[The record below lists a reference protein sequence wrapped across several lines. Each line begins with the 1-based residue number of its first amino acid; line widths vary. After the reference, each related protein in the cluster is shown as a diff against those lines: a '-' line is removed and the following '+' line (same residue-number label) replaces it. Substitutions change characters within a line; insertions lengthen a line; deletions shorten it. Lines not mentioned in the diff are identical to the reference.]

1 MFNFYKYYII
11 IIMVIIMVITLKTSE
26 KTKNMMLEF
35 YEEMRRE
42 KKTQYAL
49 FQADD
54 GDTVVTLYT
63 SGKAVFQGN
72 DADIASEYWIETEK
86 INSGT
91 AIVTNSDDKSK
102 KTLKAEEKKELSIYH
117 NVNSVG
123 SDEVGTGDYF
133 GPIVVTST
141 YVTKEDVAYLDE
153 LGVMDS
159 KKITDEKIMKIAPLI
174 AKRVKY
180 KSIIL
185 NNIDYN
191 KFHSTDYNMN
201 KIKAI
206 LHNKVL
212 FQMINEEHPKYDYI
226 IVDEFAKENRYYEYI
241 KDSTNIQRDIT
252 FMTKAE
258 DKCLSVA
265 CASIISLY
273 LFIQEFDKMC
283 DSLHLP
289 LPKGAGSEVDKMG
302 MEIVEKY
309 GEEKLKEVAKLNF
322 MNTTRILKNRI

>member
-1 MFNFYKYYII
+1 MFYII
-11 IIMVIIMVITLKTSE
+11 IIYGDIMVITLKTCK
-26 KTKNMMLEF
+26 KTQDMMKEF
-35 YEEMRRE
+35 YEDTKRE
-42 KKTQYAL
+42 KTPQYAE

-72 DADIASEYWIETEK
+72 DADIASDYWIETEK

-91 AIVTNSDDKSK
+91 AVVTNSDDKSK
-102 KTLKAEEKKELSIYH
+102 KTLTAEEKKENTIYH

-133 GPIVVTST
+133 GPIVVTSA
-141 YVTKEDVAYLDE
+141 YVTKDDVAYLDE

-185 NNIDYN
+185 NNTDYN

-212 FQMINEEHPKYDYI
+212 YQMINEEHPKYDYI

-241 KDSTNIQRDIT
+241 KDSTNIQRGIT

-265 CASIISLY
+265 CASIISRY
-273 LFIQEFDKMC
+273 LFIQEFDKIC

-309 GEEKLKEVAKLNF
+309 GEEKLNEVAKLNF

>member
-1 MFNFYKYYII
+1 
-11 IIMVIIMVITLKTSE
+11 MVITLKTCP
-26 KTKNMMLEF
+26 KTREMMKEF
-35 YEEMRRE
+35 YLDMRRE
-42 KKTQYAL
+42 KTPQYSE
-49 FQADD
+49 FQAQD

-63 SGKAVFQGN
+63 SGKAVFQGV

-133 GPIVVTST
+133 GPIVVTSA
-141 YVTKEDVAYLDE
+141 YVTKNDVSFLDE

-159 KKITDEKIMKIAPLI
+159 KKITDEKIMKIAPVI
-174 AKRVKY
+174 AKRIKY

-185 NNIDYN
+185 NNTDYN
-191 KFHSTDYNMN
+191 NYHSTDYNMN

-212 FQMINEEHPKYDYI
+212 YQMINEEHPKYDYI

-241 KDSTNIQRDIT
+241 KDSTNIQRGIT

-265 CASIISLY
+265 CASIISRY
-273 LFIQEFDKMC
+273 LFIQEFDKIC
-283 DSLHLP
+283 DKLHLP

-322 MNTTRILKNRI
+322 MNTSRILKNRI

>member
-1 MFNFYKYYII
+1 MK
-11 IIMVIIMVITLKTSE
+11 
-26 KTKNMMLEF
+26 EF

-42 KKTQYAL
+42 KTPQYSE

-63 SGKAVFQGN
+63 SGKAVFQGV

-91 AIVTNSDDKSK
+91 AIVTNYDDKSK
-102 KTLKAEEKKELSIYH
+102 KTLTKEEKKEASIYH

-141 YVTKEDVAYLDE
+141 YVTKDDVAYLDE

-159 KKITDEKIMKIAPLI
+159 KKITDDKIMKIAPLI

-185 NNIDYN
+185 NNSDYN
-191 KFHSTDYNMN
+191 KFHSKDYNMN

-212 FQMINEEHPKYDYI
+212 YQMINEEHPKYDYI

-265 CASIISLY
+265 CASIISRY
-273 LFIQEFDKMC
+273 LFIQEFDKLS
-283 DSLHLP
+283 DELHIP
-289 LPKGAGSEVDKMG
+289 LPKGAGSEVDKIG

-309 GEEKLKEVAKLNF
+309 GEEKLYSVAKLNF

>member
-1 MFNFYKYYII
+1 
-11 IIMVIIMVITLKTSE
+11 MVITLKCSN
-26 KTKNMMLEF
+26 KTKEIMQEF
-35 YEEMRRE
+35 YNDMKRP
-42 KKTQYAL
+42 KTPQYAV

-54 GDTVVTLYT
+54 GDTVVTLYE

-91 AIVTNSDDKSK
+91 AIVTNSETK
-102 KTLKAEEKKELSIYH
+102 KKETIKGEKKDFDNKYH
-117 NVNSVG
+117 NINSVG

-133 GPIVVTST
+133 GPIVVSSC
-141 YVTKEDVAYLDE
+141 YVTKEDIPFLEE

-159 KKITDEKIMKIAPLI
+159 KKITDDKILKIAPLI
-174 AKRVKY
+174 AKRIKY

-185 NNIDYN
+185 NNHDYN
-191 KFHSTDYNMN
+191 KFHSNDYNMN

-212 FQMINEEHPKYDYI
+212 FQMINEEHPNYDYI
-226 IVDEFAKENRYYEYI
+226 IVDEFAKENRYYDYI
-241 KDSTNIQRDIT
+241 NESPNIQRNIT

-265 CASIISLY
+265 CASIISRY
-273 LFIQEFDKMC
+273 LFLKEFDKLS
-283 DSLHLP
+283 DNLHIP
-289 LPKGAGSEVDKMG
+289 LPKGSGKEVDKIG
-302 MEIVEKY
+302 EEIVEKY
-309 GEEKLKEVAKLNF
+309 GKEKLFEVAKINF
-322 MNTTRILKNRI
+322 MNTSRILKTNIL

>member
-1 MFNFYKYYII
+1 
-11 IIMVIIMVITLKTSE
+11 MVITLKTCK
-26 KTKNMMLEF
+26 KTGDMMKEF
-35 YEEMRRE
+35 YEDMKRE
-42 KKTQYAL
+42 KTPQYSE

-102 KTLKAEEKKELSIYH
+102 KTLKAEEKKEISIYH

-133 GPIVVTST
+133 GPIVVTSA
-141 YVTKEDVAYLDE
+141 YVTKDDVQFLDE

-159 KKITDEKIMKIAPLI
+159 KKISDEKIMKIAPLI
-174 AKRVKY
+174 AKRIKY

-185 NNIDYN
+185 NNTDYN

-241 KDSTNIQRDIT
+241 KDSTNIQRGIT

-265 CASIISLY
+265 CASIISRY
-273 LFIQEFDKMC
+273 LFIEEFNKIC
-283 DSLHLP
+283 DELHLP

-302 MEIVEKY
+302 QEIVEKY

-322 MNTTRILKNRI
+322 MNTSRILKNRI

>member
-1 MFNFYKYYII
+1 
-11 IIMVIIMVITLKTSE
+11 MVITLKTCE

-35 YEEMRRE
+35 YEDMRRM
-42 KKTQYAL
+42 KTPQYAL

-54 GDTVVTLYT
+54 GETVVTLYE

-72 DADIASEYWIETEK
+72 DADLASEYWIETEK
-86 INSGT
+86 INSGK
-91 AIVTNSDDKSK
+91 AIVTNSEDKSK
-102 KTLKAEEKKELSIYH
+102 KTLTSDKKENKGIYH
-117 NVNSVG
+117 NVNSIG

-141 YVTKEDVAYLDE
+141 YVSKDDVEFLDS

-159 KKITDEKIMKIAPLI
+159 KKISDDKILKIAPMI
-174 AKRVKY
+174 AKRIKY

-185 NNIDYN
+185 SNEEYNNN
-191 KFHSTDYNMN
+191 HSKEYNMN

-212 FQMINEEHPKYDYI
+212 YQMVNEEHPKYDYI
-226 IVDEFAKENRYYEYI
+226 IVDEFAREQKYYEYI
-241 KDSTNIQRDIT
+241 KECPNIQKGIT

-265 CASIISLY
+265 CASIISRY
-273 LFIQEFDKMC
+273 LFLKEFDKLS
-283 DSLHLP
+283 DSLHIP
-289 LPKGAGSEVDKMG
+289 LPKGAGKDVDTIG
-302 MEIVEKY
+302 EEIVEKY
-309 GEEKLKEVAKLNF
+309 GKEKLNEVAKLNF
-322 MNTTRILKNRI
+322 LNTSRILKTNVF

>member
-1 MFNFYKYYII
+1 
-11 IIMVIIMVITLKTSE
+11 MVITLKTCE
-26 KTKNMMLEF
+26 KTRDMMKEF
-35 YEEMRRE
+35 YQDMKRE
-42 KKTQYAL
+42 KTPQYSL
-49 FQADD
+49 FQAQD

-63 SGKAVFQGN
+63 SGKAVFQGV
-72 DADIASEYWIETEK
+72 DADIASDYWIETEK
-86 INSGT
+86 INSGK

-102 KTLKAEEKKELSIYH
+102 KTLTKEEKKEISIYH
-117 NVNSVG
+117 NINSVG

-133 GPIVVTST
+133 GPIVVTSA
-141 YVTKEDVAYLDE
+141 YVTKNDVEFLDE

-159 KKITDEKIMKIAPLI
+159 KKISDEKIMKIAPI
-174 AKRVKY
+174 MAKRIKY
-180 KSIIL
+180 KSLIL
-185 NNIDYN
+185 NNADYN
-191 KFHSTDYNMN
+191 KFHSKDYNMN

-212 FQMINEEHPKYDYI
+212 YQMVHEENPKYDYI

-241 KDSTNIQRDIT
+241 KDTTNIQRNIT

-265 CASIISLY
+265 CASIISRY
-273 LFIQEFDKMC
+273 LFIKEFDKLC
-283 DSLHLP
+283 DELHLP

-302 MEIVEKY
+302 IEIVEKY
-309 GEEKLKEVAKLNF
+309 GEEKLFTCAKLNF

>member
-1 MFNFYKYYII
+1 
-11 IIMVIIMVITLKTSE
+11 MVITLKTCK
-26 KTKNMMLEF
+26 KTQDMMQDF
-35 YEEMRRE
+35 YLEMRRE
-42 KKTQYAL
+42 KTPQYAL

-63 SGKAVFQGN
+63 SGKAVFQGT
-72 DADIASEYWIETEK
+72 DADMASEYWIETEK

-102 KTLKAEEKKELSIYH
+102 KTLKKEETKEVSIYH

-180 KSIIL
+180 KSVIL

-191 KFHSTDYNMN
+191 KYHSTDYNMN

-241 KDSTNIQRDIT
+241 KDCTNIQRDIT

-265 CASIISLY
+265 CASIISRY
-273 LFIQEFDKMC
+273 LFIQEFNKIC

-289 LPKGAGSEVDKMG
+289 LPKGASSEVDKMG

-309 GEEKLKEVAKLNF
+309 GEEKLREVAKLNF
-322 MNTTRILKNRI
+322 MNTNRILKNRI

>member
-1 MFNFYKYYII
+1 MN
-11 IIMVIIMVITLKTSE
+11 
-26 KTKNMMLEF
+26 EF
-35 YEEMRRE
+35 YSDMKRD
-42 KKTQYAL
+42 KTPQYAM

-54 GDTVVTLYT
+54 GDTVVTLYE
-63 SGKAVFQGN
+63 SGKAVFQGS

-91 AIVTNSDDKSK
+91 AIVTNSETK
-102 KTLKAEEKKELSIYH
+102 KKETIKGEKKENDSKYH
-117 NVNSVG
+117 NINSVG

-133 GPIVVTST
+133 GPIVVSSC
-141 YVTKEDVAYLDE
+141 YVTKEDVSFLDE

-159 KKITDEKIMKIAPLI
+159 KKITDDKILKIAPLI
-174 AKRVKY
+174 AKRIKY

-185 NNIDYN
+185 NNKDYN
-191 KFHSTDYNMN
+191 KFHNNDFNMN

-212 FQMINEEHPKYDYI
+212 YQMINEEHPDYDYI
-226 IVDEFAKENRYYEYI
+226 IVDEFAKEHRYYDYI
-241 KDSTNIQRDIT
+241 KDSPNIQRDIT

-265 CASIISLY
+265 CASIISRY
-273 LFIQEFDKMC
+273 LFLKEFDKLS
-283 DSLHLP
+283 DSLHIP
-289 LPKGAGSEVDKMG
+289 LPKGANNEVDKIG

-309 GEEKLKEVAKLNF
+309 GKEKLFEVAKLNF
-322 MNTTRILKNRI
+322 MNTSRILKTNIM

>member
-1 MFNFYKYYII
+1 
-11 IIMVIIMVITLKTSE
+11 MVITLKTCK
-26 KTKNMMLEF
+26 KTQDMMKEF

-42 KKTQYAL
+42 KTPQYSE

-91 AIVTNSDDKSK
+91 AVVTNSDDKSK
-102 KTLKAEEKKELSIYH
+102 KTLTKEEKKEASIYH

-133 GPIVVTST
+133 GPIVVTSA
-141 YVTKEDVAYLDE
+141 YVTKDDVSYLDE

-159 KKITDEKIMKIAPLI
+159 KKITDDKIMKIAPLI

-185 NNIDYN
+185 NNSDYN
-191 KFHSTDYNMN
+191 KFHSKDYNMN

-206 LHNKVL
+206 LHNRVL
-212 FQMINEEHPKYDYI
+212 YQLIHEEDIKYDYI
-226 IVDEFAKENRYYEYI
+226 IVDEFAREARYYEYLS
-241 KDSTNIQRDIT
+241 DQSVIQKGIT
-252 FMTKAE
+252 FLTKAE
-258 DKCLSVA
+258 DISPAVG
-265 CASIISLY
+265 CASIISRYIFLK
-273 LFIQEFDKMC
+273 EFDKLS
-283 DSLHLP
+283 DSIHIPAP
-289 LPKGAGSEVDKMG
+289 LGSG
-302 MEIVEKY
+302 I
-309 GEEKLKEVAKLNF
+309 
-322 MNTTRILKNRI
+322 

>member
-1 MFNFYKYYII
+1 
-11 IIMVIIMVITLKTSE
+11 MVITLKCSKKTMDMMDNFYTDMKRE
-26 KTKNMMLEF
+26 KTP
-35 YEEMRRE
+35 
-42 KKTQYAL
+42 QYAM

-86 INSGT
+86 INSGS
-91 AIVTNSDDKSK
+91 AIVTNSEDKSK
-102 KTLKAEEKKELSIYH
+102 KTLKSDIKNDNNNYH
-117 NVNSVG
+117 NINSVG

-141 YVTKEDVAYLDE
+141 YVTKDDVEYLDS
-153 LGVMDS
+153 LGVCDS
-159 KKITDEKIMKIAPLI
+159 KKITDEKILKIAPLI

-185 NNIDYN
+185 NNDEYN
-191 KFHSTDYNMN
+191 KKYSKDLNMN

-212 FQMINEEHPKYDYI
+212 YQMITEEKPKYDYI
-226 IVDEFAKENRYYEYI
+226 IVDEFAKENRYYDYI
-241 KDSTNIQRDIT
+241 KDSSHIQKDIT

-265 CASIISLY
+265 CASIISRY
-273 LFIQEFDKMC
+273 LFIKEFDKLS
-283 DSLHLP
+283 DSIHLP
-289 LPKGAGSEVDKMG
+289 LPKGAGKNVDDIG
-302 MEIVEKY
+302 IEIVEKY
-309 GEEKLKEVAKLNF
+309 GKEKLFEIAKLNF
-322 MNTTRILKNRI
+322 LNTERILKNRI

>member
-1 MFNFYKYYII
+1 
-11 IIMVIIMVITLKTSE
+11 MVITLKTCK
-26 KTKNMMLEF
+26 KTQDMMKEF

-42 KKTQYAL
+42 KTPQYSE

-63 SGKAVFQGN
+63 SGKAVFQGV

-91 AIVTNSDDKSK
+91 AVVTNSDDKSK
-102 KTLKAEEKKELSIYH
+102 KTLTKEEKKEASIYH

-133 GPIVVTST
+133 GPIVVTSA
-141 YVTKEDVAYLDE
+141 YVTKDDVAYLDE

-185 NNIDYN
+185 NNTDYN
-191 KFHSTDYNMN
+191 KFHSKDYNMN

-212 FQMINEEHPKYDYI
+212 YQMINEEHPKYDYI

-241 KDSTNIQRDIT
+241 KDSTNIQRNIT

-265 CASIISLY
+265 CASIISRY
-273 LFIQEFDKMC
+273 LFIQEFDKLS
-283 DSLHLP
+283 DELHIP
-289 LPKGAGSEVDKMG
+289 LPKGAGSEVDKIG

-309 GEEKLKEVAKLNF
+309 GEEKLYEVAKLNF

>member
-1 MFNFYKYYII
+1 
-11 IIMVIIMVITLKTSE
+11 MVITLKTCK
-26 KTKNMMLEF
+26 KTQDMMREF
-35 YEEMRRE
+35 YEEMKRE
-42 KKTQYAL
+42 KTPQYAE

-91 AIVTNSDDKSK
+91 AIVTNSEDKSK
-102 KTLKAEEKKELSIYH
+102 KTLTKEKEKEVSIYH

-141 YVTKEDVAYLDE
+141 YVTKDDVAFLDE

-159 KKITDEKIMKIAPLI
+159 KKISDEKIMKIAPLI
-174 AKRVKY
+174 AKRIKY

-185 NNIDYN
+185 NNTDYN

-212 FQMINEEHPKYDYI
+212 YQMIHEEHPKYDYI
-226 IVDEFAKENRYYEYI
+226 IVDEFAKENRYYDYI
-241 KDSTNIQRDIT
+241 KDSPNIQRDIT

-265 CASIISLY
+265 CASIISRY
-273 LFIQEFDKMC
+273 LFIGEFDKIC
-283 DSLHLP
+283 DELHLP
-289 LPKGAGSEVDKMG
+289 LPKGAGQEVDKMG

-309 GEEKLKEVAKLNF
+309 GEEKLKEVAKINF
-322 MNTTRILKNRI
+322 MNTSRILKNRI

>member
-1 MFNFYKYYII
+1 MK
-11 IIMVIIMVITLKTSE
+11 
-26 KTKNMMLEF
+26 EF

-42 KKTQYAL
+42 KTPQYSE

-63 SGKAVFQGN
+63 SGKAVFQGV

-102 KTLKAEEKKELSIYH
+102 KTLTKEEKKEASIYH

-141 YVTKEDVAYLDE
+141 YVTKDDVAYLDE

-159 KKITDEKIMKIAPLI
+159 KKITDDKIMKIAPLI
-174 AKRVKY
+174 AKKVKY

-185 NNIDYN
+185 NNSDYN
-191 KFHSTDYNMN
+191 KFHSKDYNMN

-212 FQMINEEHPKYDYI
+212 YQMINEEHPKYDYI

-265 CASIISLY
+265 CASIISRY
-273 LFIQEFDKMC
+273 LFIQEFDKLS
-283 DSLHLP
+283 DELHIP
-289 LPKGAGSEVDKMG
+289 LPKGAGSEVDKIG

-309 GEEKLKEVAKLNF
+309 GEEKLYSVAKLNF

>member
-1 MFNFYKYYII
+1 
-11 IIMVIIMVITLKTSE
+11 MVITLKTCKKTQEMMSEFYQEMKRE
-26 KTKNMMLEF
+26 KTP
-35 YEEMRRE
+35 
-42 KKTQYAL
+42 QYAL

-54 GDTVVTLYT
+54 GDSVVTLYE

-72 DADIASEYWIETEK
+72 DADIASDYWVETEK

-91 AIVTNSDDKSK
+91 AIVTNSDDKTK
-102 KTLKAEEKKELSIYH
+102 KTLKAEEKKQDSVYH

-133 GPIVVTST
+133 GPIVVSST
-141 YVTKEDVAYLDE
+141 YVTKEDVSFLDE

-174 AKRVKY
+174 AKRIKY
-180 KSIIL
+180 KSLIL
-185 NNIDYN
+185 SNSEYN
-191 KFHSTDYNMN
+191 KFHSNDYNMN

-212 FQMINEEHPKYDYI
+212 YQMMHEEHPKVDVI
-226 IVDEFAKENRYYEYI
+226 IVDEFAKEQRYYDYI
-241 KDSTNIQRDIT
+241 KDSPNIQRDIT
-252 FMTKAE
+252 FLTKAE

-265 CASIISLY
+265 CASIISRY
-273 LFIQEFDKMC
+273 LFIKEFDKLC
-283 DSLHLP
+283 DNLHLP
-289 LPKGAGSEVDKMG
+289 LPKGAGQEVDKIG

-309 GEEKLKEVAKLNF
+309 GKEKLFEVAKLNF
-322 MNTTRILKNRI
+322 MNTNRILKNRI